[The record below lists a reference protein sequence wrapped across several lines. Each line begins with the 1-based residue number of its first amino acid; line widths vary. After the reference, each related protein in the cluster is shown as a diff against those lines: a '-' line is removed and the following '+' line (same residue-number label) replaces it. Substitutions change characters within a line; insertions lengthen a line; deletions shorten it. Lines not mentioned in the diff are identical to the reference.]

1 MSIKEHVKSMVK
13 SVILLDKR
21 RNRINMCNR
30 AKLRNM
36 EMSILS
42 SNCAGGVMSHDLGL
56 PFRSQFVNL
65 ALRPK
70 DFVKYLRDLDYYNS
84 LDVIFPEDVEP
95 CWAVANIQLAGLAML
110 PFTLSITR
118 RRKKLVR
125 NGMSESNG

>member
-84 LDVIFPEDVEP
+84 LDVIFPEDVR
-95 CWAVANIQLAGLAML
+95 AVLGRWPISSWQGWRCYHSLCPLHDAGR
-110 PFTLSITR
+110 S
-118 RRKKLVR
+118 
-125 NGMSESNG
+125 S

>member
-42 SNCAGGVMSHDLGL
+42 SNCG
-56 PFRSQFVNL
+56 RW
-65 ALRPK
+65 R
-70 DFVKYLRDLDYYNS
+70 Y
-84 LDVIFPEDVEP
+84 
-95 CWAVANIQLAGLAML
+95 
-110 PFTLSITR
+110 
-118 RRKKLVR
+118 
-125 NGMSESNG
+125 ES

>member
-70 DFVKYLRDLDYYNS
+70 DFV
-84 LDVIFPEDVEP
+84 
-95 CWAVANIQLAGLAML
+95 NIYMIWI
-110 PFTLSITR
+110 ITIPWTSFFR
-118 RRKKLVR
+118 Q
-125 NGMSESNG
+125 M

>member
-95 CWAVANIQLAGLAML
+95 WLGRWPISSWQGWRCYHSLCPLHDAGR
-110 PFTLSITR
+110 S
-118 RRKKLVR
+118 
-125 NGMSESNG
+125 S

>member
-95 CWAVANIQLAGLAML
+95 CWGGGQYPVGRVGDVTIHFVHYTTPEEAREKWN
-110 PFTLSITR
+110 
-118 RRKKLVR
+118 
-125 NGMSESNG
+125 E

>member
-84 LDVIFPEDVEP
+84 LDVRRHFSGR
-95 CWAVANIQLAGLAML
+95 CRAVLGRWPISSWQGWRCYHSLCPLHDAGR
-110 PFTLSITR
+110 S
-118 RRKKLVR
+118 
-125 NGMSESNG
+125 S

>member
-65 ALRPK
+65 ALRLK

-95 CWAVANIQLAGLAML
+95 CWG
-110 PFTLSITR
+110 
-118 RRKKLVR
+118 
-125 NGMSESNG
+125 GG